1 MADNTEF
8 QKETETISE
17 HTRISSVLQHRK
29 KIFIFFLCI
38 VFIILGILIHNLQK
52 FDDFDVKDSY
62 ERTDAAETSYID
74 FGGNLL
80 KYSRDG
86 AFYTEYD
93 GDLIWNFTY
102 EMANPR
108 IDFCGNY
115 ILIYDLQGTQASIL
129 TNTGFKQT
137 IRTAMPI
144 VDANIASQG
153 TVAILMQ
160 DGETG
165 YIQIC
170 DEEGTMLASGELH
183 MKNSGYPMAIAISS
197 TGERLMVSQL
207 DVKAGDV
214 KTTISFY
221 DFGKTGEEQIDN
233 IIATYSFSDQIIP
246 EIAYVDGDR
255 AVAFGDSEV
264 ILFQNNAKATI
275 AKEIFVDGEV
285 KSVFYDERFF
295 GTICGTTDEDGN
307 YINQM
312 TVYTVGGF
320 KRCQKTID
328 LSCSKAEFLS
338 NHEICLSNN
347 KEVAIYTLQ
356 GIKKFAYTF
365 ETGIY
370 KIIPGDSSRRYT
382 FVEDGHTDVVRFK

>member
-1 MADNTEF
+1 
-8 QKETETISE
+8 
-17 HTRISSVLQHRK
+17 
-29 KIFIFFLCI
+29 
-38 VFIILGILIHNLQK
+38 
-52 FDDFDVKDSY
+52 
-62 ERTDAAETSYID
+62 
-74 FGGNLL
+74 
-80 KYSRDG
+80 
-86 AFYTEYD
+86 
-93 GDLIWNFTY
+93 
-102 EMANPR
+102 
-108 IDFCGNY
+108 
-115 ILIYDLQGTQASIL
+115 
-129 TNTGFKQT
+129 
-137 IRTAMPI
+137 
-144 VDANIASQG
+144 
-153 TVAILMQ
+153 
-160 DGETG
+160 
-165 YIQIC
+165 
-170 DEEGTMLASGELH
+170 
-183 MKNSGYPMAIAISS
+183 
-197 TGERLMVSQL
+197 MVSQL

-328 LSCSKAEFLS
+328 LSYSKAEFLS

-382 FVEDGHTDVVRFK
+382 FVEDGHTDVVRLK